1 MIKAQCNLIN
11 EYFSAHLRYLGG
23 VLMGLFQSTI
33 HNFPE
38 HKKIGREVSSYD
50 LYKNLDEVLSRS
62 WPDQYNMD
70 LSSFTFPLN
79 IQESKEGY
87 HVEAE
92 LPGVH
97 KENIEISIK
106 SDDLIIRGEKMCVNP
121 ERKNQYHRIER
132 PEGHFYR
139 AVTLPKD
146 IDKEKI
152 NAELKEGVLRI
163 DIMKTNNVQHAE
175 KKISIR

>member
-1 MIKAQCNLIN
+1 
-11 EYFSAHLRYLGG
+11 
-23 VLMGLFQSTI
+23 MGLFQSPI
-33 HNFPE
+33 HTF
-38 HKKIGREVSSYD
+38 HTSKKVGRELPNYD
-50 LYKNLDEVLSRS
+50 LYKNLDEIIGRTC
-62 WPDQYNMD
+62 PDQCDMD
-70 LSSFTFPLN
+70 LSAFTFPLN

-92 LPGVH
+92 LPGVQ

-106 SDDLIIRGEKMCVNP
+106 GDDLIIRGEKLCVNP

-132 PEGHFYR
+132 SEGHFYR
-139 AVTLPKD
+139 AVTMPKD
-146 IDKEKI
+146 IDKEKV

-163 DIMKTNNVQHAE
+163 DIMKTNNIQHAE

>member
-1 MIKAQCNLIN
+1 
-11 EYFSAHLRYLGG
+11 
-23 VLMGLFQSTI
+23 MGLFQSTI
-33 HNFPE
+33 NSFPAT
-38 HKKIGREVSSYD
+38 KKNGRDLSNYN
-50 LYKNLDEVLSRS
+50 LYKNFDEIMNRN
-62 WPDQYNMD
+62 WNDQYDAD
-70 LSSFTFPLN
+70 LSSFIFPLN

-87 HVEAE
+87 HIEAE

-106 SDDLIIRGEKMCVNP
+106 GEELIIRGDKLCINP

-139 AVTLPKD
+139 AVSMPND

-152 NAELKEGVLRI
+152 NAELKEGVLRV

-175 KKISIR
+175 KRISIH